1 MDSKFSAGT
10 RYHSSF
16 GYRLVLPHQPFR
28 RFERVIWFPVVL
40 VFIIAT
46 CVSGKHFA
54 DAPAA
59 LPATASQILTFGA
72 TIAGFTMTWAI
83 ISSDYTT
90 YFHPGVSRFAAFN
103 DGGL

>member
-1 MDSKFSAGT
+1 MVW
-10 RYHSSF
+10 
-16 GYRLVLPHQPFR
+16 L
-28 RFERVIWFPVVL
+28 PVVL

-46 CVSGKHFA
+46 GVGGKHFA

-59 LPATASQILTFGA
+59 LPATAPQVLTFGA

-90 YFHPGVSRFAAFN
+90 YFHPSVSRFAASY
-103 DGGL
+103 DGGSLD